1 MDGPLD
7 VWRFE
12 KQISLSEKRSPLVVL
27 VPCLSI
33 QASFSAQ
40 LSIENRSSILA
51 LIL

>member
-7 VWRFE
+7 IWRFE
-12 KQISLSEKRSPLVVL
+12 RRIALSEKRTPLVL